1 MSVASKL
8 MEAHRR
14 NPEHLS
20 MAERDEREAIRVADR
35 EGHYVTRNGERRYN
49 KKFIAGYMKLIE
61 T

>member
-1 MSVASKL
+1 MSLANF

-20 MAERDEREAIRVADR
+20 MDERDEREAERVADR
-35 EGHYVTRNGERRYN
+35 EGHYITRNGERIYN
-49 KKFIAGYMKLIE
+49 KKFIEGYKKLIE